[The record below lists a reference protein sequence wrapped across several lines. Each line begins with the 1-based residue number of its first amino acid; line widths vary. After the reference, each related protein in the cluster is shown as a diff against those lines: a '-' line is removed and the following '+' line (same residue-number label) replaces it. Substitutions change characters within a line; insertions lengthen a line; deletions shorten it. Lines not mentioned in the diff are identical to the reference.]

1 MSEEY
6 LPHLWIPDEEVEQ
19 FEKKTRAFTKD
30 RDLDYGE
37 HGATLSSGLQN
48 ILTAYSHLETDSLRE
63 EDLIV
68 FKMVL
73 PEGEDIYAKRD
84 IAEKEG
90 LKINAVKDKRH
101 AVVSTSKSRFERL
114 QDRVGDY
121 RDSGRLKH
129 FQFVDSFEPY
139 TTEDKEASSL
149 KKFIAEI
156 EVLNI
161 DVQMMFIPNL
171 DEEVQDRAAG
181 KIIER
186 IQSIQNVS
194 VAKRY
199 KLSDGTVVIRANLPV
214 KELKSVTDD
223 PVIYRVEQTGFF
235 QLSPSAVTNL
245 NACGMQLDPEIDV
258 DALPIVAVLDSGVYF
273 PDDYSDL
280 IPVHW
285 KAQGVSGYGGPHG
298 TEVASKVIFSHIGLQ
313 LTDAYLKPRAKV
325 IDCDIYGGQSQ
336 VSQEDMSQRI
346 EEAVVEF
353 HDVVKIFNLSS
364 NVPKAIEGDELSI
377 LGYQLDSLMKKY
389 KVKFVISAG
398 NHELSKSCNTLE
410 DILDDTDARIAEPAD
425 SMLGIT
431 VGAVAGTDGK
441 DVFSKTGEPTAYTR
455 VGPGFA
461 GFYKPDL
468 VSYGANLKLDNSIH
482 RDPFAFVL
490 FPGGQIGLDAGTSFT
505 APVVAGDL
513 AEVHANMPGTSI
525 NLAQAML
532 YNGAEKMWDTK
543 GITKEDAKYMGNQ
556 YGRGLSL
563 TENCTYSTPYKVS
576 FLREGSLK
584 KSTKE
589 HVKFLMPQIQAG
601 LKGNNTTKVTITCIT
616 DAPIDKT
623 KGAQYLGA
631 CITASL
637 HKLGKSDQLA
647 DGNPNNSDNKEKWD
661 TCNHFSK
668 TFSGFSSGMWEVWL
682 DLFTKW
688 DVDENMEIPY
698 YLVITIEDLTKTN
711 NIYEA
716 IIQES
721 AGRFK
726 PIETVRVPVRQ

>member
-48 ILTAYSHLETDSLRE
+48 ILTAYSHLETDSLSE

-114 QDRVGDY
+114 QDRVGNY

-455 VGPGFA
+455 AGPGFA
-461 GFYKPDL
+461 GF
-468 VSYGANLKLDNSIH
+468 SNLIWYH
-482 RDPFAFVL
+482 
-490 FPGGQIGLDAGTSFT
+490 
-505 APVVAGDL
+505 
-513 AEVHANMPGTSI
+513 
-525 NLAQAML
+525 
-532 YNGAEKMWDTK
+532 
-543 GITKEDAKYMGNQ
+543 
-556 YGRGLSL
+556 
-563 TENCTYSTPYKVS
+563 
-576 FLREGSLK
+576 
-584 KSTKE
+584 
-589 HVKFLMPQIQAG
+589 
-601 LKGNNTTKVTITCIT
+601 
-616 DAPIDKT
+616 
-623 KGAQYLGA
+623 
-631 CITASL
+631 
-637 HKLGKSDQLA
+637 
-647 DGNPNNSDNKEKWD
+647 
-661 TCNHFSK
+661 
-668 TFSGFSSGMWEVWL
+668 
-682 DLFTKW
+682 
-688 DVDENMEIPY
+688 MERI
-698 YLVITIEDLTKTN
+698 
-711 NIYEA
+711 
-716 IIQES
+716 
-721 AGRFK
+721 
-726 PIETVRVPVRQ
+726 

>member
-285 KAQGVSGYGGPHG
+285 KAQGVSGYGWTSWNRG
-298 TEVASKVIFSHIGLQ
+298 SK
-313 LTDAYLKPRAKV
+313 
-325 IDCDIYGGQSQ
+325 
-336 VSQEDMSQRI
+336 
-346 EEAVVEF
+346 
-353 HDVVKIFNLSS
+353 
-364 NVPKAIEGDELSI
+364 
-377 LGYQLDSLMKKY
+377 
-389 KVKFVISAG
+389 
-398 NHELSKSCNTLE
+398 
-410 DILDDTDARIAEPAD
+410 
-425 SMLGIT
+425 
-431 VGAVAGTDGK
+431 
-441 DVFSKTGEPTAYTR
+441 
-455 VGPGFA
+455 
-461 GFYKPDL
+461 
-468 VSYGANLKLDNSIH
+468 
-482 RDPFAFVL
+482 
-490 FPGGQIGLDAGTSFT
+490 
-505 APVVAGDL
+505 
-513 AEVHANMPGTSI
+513 
-525 NLAQAML
+525 
-532 YNGAEKMWDTK
+532 
-543 GITKEDAKYMGNQ
+543 
-556 YGRGLSL
+556 
-563 TENCTYSTPYKVS
+563 
-576 FLREGSLK
+576 
-584 KSTKE
+584 
-589 HVKFLMPQIQAG
+589 
-601 LKGNNTTKVTITCIT
+601 
-616 DAPIDKT
+616 
-623 KGAQYLGA
+623 
-631 CITASL
+631 
-637 HKLGKSDQLA
+637 
-647 DGNPNNSDNKEKWD
+647 
-661 TCNHFSK
+661 
-668 TFSGFSSGMWEVWL
+668 
-682 DLFTKW
+682 
-688 DVDENMEIPY
+688 
-698 YLVITIEDLTKTN
+698 
-711 NIYEA
+711 
-716 IIQES
+716 
-721 AGRFK
+721 
-726 PIETVRVPVRQ
+726 